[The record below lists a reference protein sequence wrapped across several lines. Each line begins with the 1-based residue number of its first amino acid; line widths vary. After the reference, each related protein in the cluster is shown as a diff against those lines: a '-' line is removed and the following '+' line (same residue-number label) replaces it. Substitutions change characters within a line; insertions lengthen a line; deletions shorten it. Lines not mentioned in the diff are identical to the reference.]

1 MNSKGNKLKRLC
13 SLLLATITL
22 VISLPMESL
31 AVKDSGTIGAGSTNV
46 GNGSCLPGDGS
57 GGAHLVFITT
67 IPNTVLNDPGRYDK
81 EEYKDANGHYIGD
94 VGATLI
100 NSYRNKADMQNIF
113 TLDAMR
119 SATFYPRKGW
129 KNYTPDSLCLNITS
143 GSGVELKL
151 YPQDPN
157 NPYTPAAG
165 YPYGAY
171 HERGT
176 YTHNWWDQDPTSYM
190 PYYQMMNNQLSNLK
204 FKWTDTPTEA
214 DADEYIDE
222 IFSRESLLW
231 NAANALS
238 NWIYVM
244 YGTQQAAIAS
254 DFTTYCSP
262 IKASQSSDD
271 GYALAWLTAVVM
283 ESERQHN
290 AAYGSPQKDNDPGYT
305 WKNEAGRKALK
316 SYFFNRNKDGS
327 SEFVI
332 VADIAVSGQHDKA
345 SGRVAHAYSYVAAL
359 NNSGVSISWNSL
371 NSWLDGMY
379 TSPISTFK
387 DGYTAKPVHDRE
399 KADNNLIRQ
408 KSGFSGVAK
417 GIVWMHHYFSNWR
430 IDEGAGGGMLK
441 YTGASTGYWTEKI
454 GWESSVRMV
463 DSKGNILG
471 VPGIGYFGAWGGST
485 PPPPIIDHPPGDGCE
500 NEPCDPPPTT
510 IVLNEAP
517 DVSISVDP
525 HSKKVETECADDNVI
540 TVNIKS
546 NIDSAKLSTIYSY
559 WERNFKSKDPNSYIQ
574 IIYSLGDKVIEGDP
588 GDTQFYNVL
597 AKGSGDFT
605 TTNNNHMLT
614 SSKITS
620 LAELKDFLSGSKSQ
634 VTLQDTNI
642 KVCDTVTLKYIA
654 SMYVCMHGGGKHED
668 IRANPKGTII
678 GSDGSCSDKAIL
690 YTSDKPYYYS
700 TMRHRPVSEIKAD
713 VPYGEK
719 YEAMAGVPTTT
730 NIYLGTG
737 ATEYMVN
744 VDLEYKTT
752 EGERTYTFKVTETNC
767 YGDNEACTYS
777 ACPGP
782 VYNDKGQLTH
792 PKHTKSCPYLGTVV
806 ADSITDHR
814 NNKHPGT
821 CNYTYTIK
829 QKIDPIHYMDITK
842 EDLYRLVDFQL
853 AGNSKL
859 QNPHRITLNPNI
871 GYYSFHDQEGYSNN
885 NGRFRF
891 SVSLPNDSE
900 HWGNTLKN
908 IGSQSVNDV
917 HSTCKQKACDAINA
931 VVQTLTNNTVTVVS
945 DYVVLETSEG
955 YQNVM
960 YYELTSNN
968 VPLNGMTVSPGDF
981 GDHADMSTSNL
992 TCEKEAPNLT
1002 WPKDP
1007 AQEEMW
1013 ENNGNS
1019 SAKWSTTHI
1028 TTTGY
1033 NGDYEDVK
1041 GKYDNGNSTRSSN
1054 IAKQNVT
1061 WNQPNL
1067 KKLEG
1072 DTDFQDG
1079 VNSRYI
1085 KTGINILDSTTPP
1098 PERKWSST
1106 DSIDPVTN
1114 GEWDTGHCTVLY
1126 KKEVSFKN
1134 SPGQKWDQ
1142 WCRRREAPYSE
1153 EHDKINNIVVHNP
1166 ISNRDAV
1173 VISNEKKYDQ
1183 RYWGELDPISP
1194 PTDDQKCPRDSTCAY
1209 SILTCKQ
1216 SAPHTD
1222 ACYKTVSIG
1231 YGCGGKPFNKHVH
1244 TAQCNSYL
1252 YTPTKYV
1259 YTYHPPIGCSYHNSG
1274 FEVTINENRQ
1284 PTQAELRA
1292 SGFTHNG
1299 SCATNGYYTFTR
1311 TVPGIKYFI
1320 TKGTEL
1326 NAKGASTGKTYWID
1340 VPYEPTGTGY
1350 TIYPEGNESGVKYSY
1365 ELWTFNV
1372 DHGTNHIVQVLRN
1385 STGRV
1390 YSFRCLSCADS
1401 SENTNHT
1408 THEDCHTYVEPV
1420 DLTYWTCNNELNTHV
1435 HTSACLK
1442 YGKVLSCTDPHH
1454 YVPNSEPHDVNSP
1467 SCHYP
1472 FADRRCYTPCN
1483 NDANHRA
1490 PAQIQIPGGQ
1500 LASTTD
1506 VFINIDREFKIY
1518 YPDVGDFEQQPRLN
1532 GISECVS
1539 EKGLGYK
1546 NNTDT
1551 DKWLRNKFVI
1561 YPFNTIDAA
1570 NNTWGYGEPIDLLKL
1585 PDTNKVYKFECIL
1598 ANSEHNACAVYFH
1611 SVANNAPEQY
1621 TFDDATSHTNFERY
1635 SNHAAKM
1642 SVTKKQDIDVVGSIG
1657 ALTIHDTGD
1666 PRFAELFKKPL
1677 NNGKWLIHNVVKEV
1691 DYALPN
1697 MIVADDKD
1705 SRNEDCTTT
1714 GYYHSPYGVTNMAT
1728 GGKNHP
1734 YIKLPLVPYKN
1745 PNTELQHE
1753 EMRPGYNLYMDI
1765 ETIGDYYGENYRDD
1779 AGDALVP
1786 WERGADA
1793 TGMFTY
1799 KMQIK
1804 PKYWELDLDSKQ
1816 WHEVDCYMKSGSTY
1830 LPIVLTNKSNQTSEY
1845 YYYLD
1850 WLNESARRSY
1860 SPQEAKMN
1868 TGYQTAISDSLYH
1881 LRLPTSDR
1889 DVIGSTDRI
1898 YLIDIDRTFIGSST
1912 RYGRDMNTGNP
1923 RYGISDNRIDSEYS
1937 YLSQSQRWHWTLG
1950 LPSSTVFVRAGE
1962 ECNDRNIK
1970 AFQDRNTVVVCTM
1983 DIKVRGS
1990 VWTLNYDG
1998 TAVNYSDG
2006 GGFKIFP
2013 GGPTYTPPTDP
2024 KTGKVTDDP
2033 IITIYNN
2040 KRTSKDD
2047 IQTQGTH

>member
-1 MNSKGNKLKRLC
+1 MNSKCNKLKRIC
-13 SLLLATITL
+13 SLLLATIML
-22 VISLPMESL
+22 VISLPIESL
-31 AVKDSGTIGAGSTNV
+31 ANNDNKVSAGSTNI
-46 GNGSCLPGDGS
+46 GNGSCKPGDGS

-67 IPNTVLNDPGRYDK
+67 IPNTVLNDADRFTKP
-81 EEYKDANGHYIGD
+81 EYLDANNKYIGD
-94 VGATLI
+94 IGATLI

-113 TLDAMR
+113 TPDAMR
-119 SATFYPRKGW
+119 SATFYPRAGW
-129 KNYTPDSLCLNITS
+129 NNYTPNSLCLNIMS
-143 GSGVELKL
+143 GSGIELKM

-157 NPYTPAAG
+157 NPYTPADG
-165 YPYGAY
+165 YPYGPYQPRA
-171 HERGT
+171 T
-176 YTHNWWDQDPTSYM
+176 YTPNWWDKDPETYTA
-190 PYYQMMNNQLSNLK
+190 YYQMMNGK
-204 FKWTDTPTEA
+204 YPDVDFKWSETPTEEMA
-214 DADEYIDE
+214 DKYIYE
-222 IFSRESLLW
+222 IFTKESLLW

-238 NWIYVM
+238 KWIYTM
-244 YGTQQAAIAS
+244 YGTQQAAISS
-254 DFTTYCSP
+254 DFLTYCTP
-262 IKASQSSDD
+262 TKAAGSTDV
-271 GYALAWLTAVVM
+271 GYALAWLTAVVL

-316 SYFFNRNKDGS
+316 SYFLNRNKDGS
-327 SEFVI
+327 PEFVI
-332 VADIAVSGQHDKA
+332 VADIAVAGQHDSA

-359 NNSGVSISWNSL
+359 NNGGVSISWDSL
-371 NSWLDGMY
+371 SSWLAEKY
-379 TSPISTFK
+379 TSLSSTYQG
-387 DGYTAKPVHDRE
+387 GYTTGPIRDRE
-399 KADNNLIRQ
+399 IDDNNLIRQ
-408 KSGFSGVAK
+408 KSGFSGVAE

-430 IDEGAGGGMLK
+430 IKKGAGSGMLK
-441 YTGASTGYWTEKI
+441 YTGMSTGYWTEEV

-463 DSKGNILG
+463 DAKGNILG
-471 VPGIGYFGAWGGST
+471 VPGIGYFGAYGGMPNHEET
-485 PPPPIIDHPPGDGCE
+485 DHSSGDGCE
-500 NEPCDPPPTT
+500 TDDCTPPGDQPS
-510 IVLNEAP
+510 AP

-546 NIDSAKLSTIYSY
+546 NINTSKLSEIYSY
-559 WERNFKSKDPNSYIQ
+559 WENNFKSKDPNAYIQ

-597 AKGSGDFT
+597 SKGSGDFT
-605 TTNNNHMLT
+605 ATNNNHTLT

-634 VTLQDTNI
+634 VTLQDTQI
-642 KVCDTVTLKYIA
+642 KVCDTVTLKYIV
-654 SMYVCMHGGGKHED
+654 SMYVCMRGGGKHED
-668 IRANPKGTII
+668 IRANPKGTIV
-678 GSDGSCSDKAIL
+678 GSDGSCSDKATL

-700 TMRHRPVSEIKAD
+700 TMRHKPVSEIKAD
-713 VPYGEK
+713 APYGET

-744 VDLEYKTT
+744 VDLEYKVT

-777 ACPGP
+777 PCPGP
-782 VYNDKGQLTH
+782 VYDDKGQVTH
-792 PKHTKSCPYLGTVV
+792 AKHTKSCPYLGTVV

-814 NNKHPGT
+814 NDKHPGT

-829 QKIDPIHYMDITK
+829 QKIEPIHYMDITK

-859 QNPHRITLNPNI
+859 QNPNRITLNPNI

-891 SVSLPNDSE
+891 SISLPNDSE
-900 HWGNTLKN
+900 HWGNTLKS
-908 IGSQSVNDV
+908 IGSQSVNATHD
-917 HSTCKQKACDAINA
+917 TCKQKACDAINA
-931 VVQTLTNNTVTVVS
+931 VVKTLTNNTVTVVS

-992 TCEKEAPNLT
+992 TCEKDAPNLT

-1007 AQEEMW
+1007 TQEEMW
-1013 ENNGNS
+1013 DNNGNS

-1041 GKYDNGNSTRSSN
+1041 GKYDNSNSTRSSN

-1067 KKLEG
+1067 KKIEG

-1098 PERKWSST
+1098 PERKWSAS
-1106 DSIDPVTN
+1106 DSISPVTN

-1126 KKEVSFKN
+1126 KKEVSYKN

-1153 EHDKINNIVVHNP
+1153 EHDKINNIVIHNP

-1183 RYWGELDPISP
+1183 RYWGDLDPVRP
-1194 PTDDQKCPRDSTCAY
+1194 PTDDQKCPRDATCAY
-1209 SILTCKQ
+1209 SILTCRQ
-1216 SAPHTD
+1216 STPHTA

-1231 YGCGGKPFNKHVH
+1231 YGCGGKPFNTHVHDSNCGNWSYETGKKHVTRCVH
-1244 TAQCNSYL
+1244 KNHRYDGDWWVQDDNDHC
-1252 YTPTKYV
+1252 V
-1259 YTYHPPIGCSYHNSG
+1259 CGHGGCRFVRLETDGQTTQGAAYYIITG
-1274 FEVTINENRQ
+1274 NERSFKC
-1284 PTQAELRA
+1284 TDGVSRFVVAD
-1292 SGFTHNG
+1292 
-1299 SCATNGYYTFTR
+1299 
-1311 TVPGIKYFI
+1311 PGN
-1320 TKGTEL
+1320 EL
-1326 NAKGASTGKTYWID
+1326 NAKIYKGHDIKLVIHDGSCSFGGSEYETKGFHHLYDMTDGKCLTCDHDCGYSVKATLDINALICD
-1340 VPYEPTGTGY
+1340 NVP
-1350 TIYPEGNESGVKYSY
+1350 
-1365 ELWTFNV
+1365 
-1372 DHGTNHIVQVLRN
+1372 
-1385 STGRV
+1385 
-1390 YSFRCLSCADS
+1390 
-1401 SENTNHT
+1401 
-1408 THEDCHTYVEPV
+1408 
-1420 DLTYWTCNNELNTHV
+1420 NTHV
-1435 HTSACLK
+1435 HTNACMK
-1442 YGKVLSCTDPHH
+1442 YGQVLSCTDPHH

-1500 LASTTD
+1500 LSSTTD

-1585 PDTNKVYKFECIL
+1585 PDKNKVYKFECLL

-1621 TFDDATSHTNFERY
+1621 TYDDATSHTNFERY

-1677 NNGKWLIHNVVKEV
+1677 NNGKWLIPNVVKEV

-1765 ETIGDYYGENYRDD
+1765 ETIGDYYGENYRKDT
-1779 AGDALVP
+1779 GDVLVP

-1816 WHEVDCYMKSGSTY
+1816 WHEVDCYMQSGSTY

-1860 SPQEAKMN
+1860 SPQESKMN
-1868 TGYQTAISDSLYH
+1868 TGYQTSISNEFYH

-1923 RYGISDNRIDSEYS
+1923 RYEVTDDRIDSEYS

-1970 AFQDRNTVVVCTM
+1970 AFRSRNSVVVCTM

-2006 GGFKIFP
+2006 GGFKIYP

-2024 KTGKVTDDP
+2024 NTGKVIDDP

>member
-1 MNSKGNKLKRLC
+1 MNSKGNKLKRIC
-13 SLLLATITL
+13 SLLLATVTL
-22 VISLPMESL
+22 VVSSPIESL
-31 AVKDSGTIGAGSTNV
+31 AVKDSGTIGAGSSNV

-67 IPNTVLNDPGRYDK
+67 IPNTVLNDPGRYDR
-81 EEYKDANGHYIGD
+81 EEYEDADGNYIGD
-94 VGATLI
+94 IGATLI

-129 KNYTPDSLCLNITS
+129 KNYTPDSLCLNISS
-143 GSGVELKL
+143 GAGVELKL

-176 YTHNWWDQDPTSYM
+176 YTPNWWDQDPTSYM

-214 DADEYIDE
+214 AADEYIDE
-222 IFSRESLLW
+222 VFSRESLLW
-231 NAANALS
+231 NSANALS

-244 YGTQQAAIAS
+244 YGTQQVAIAS
-254 DFTTYCSP
+254 DFTNYCSP
-262 IKASQSSDD
+262 IKASQASDD

-305 WKNEAGRKALK
+305 WKNESGRKALK

-345 SGRVAHAYSYVAAL
+345 SGRVAHAFSYVAAL
-359 NNSGVSISWNSL
+359 NNSGVAISWDSL
-371 NSWLDGMY
+371 NSWLDETY
-379 TSPISTFK
+379 TSPTSTFGG
-387 DGYTAKPVHDRE
+387 GYGAGPVHDRE

-441 YTGASTGYWTEKI
+441 YTGISTEYWTEKI

-471 VPGIGYFGAWGGST
+471 VPGIGYFGAWGGGSHH
-485 PPPPIIDHPPGDGCE
+485 DEEKHDPGDGCE
-500 NEPCDPPPTT
+500 NEPCDPPPTN
-510 IVLNEAP
+510 VVPNEAP
-517 DVSISVDP
+517 DISISVNP
-525 HSKKVETECADDNVI
+525 HSKKVEEKCADDNVVE
-540 TVNIKS
+540 VNIKS
-546 NIDSAKLSTIYSY
+546 NIDTAKLSTIYSY
-559 WERNFKSKDPNSYIQ
+559 WERNFKAKDPNSYIQ

-605 TTNNNHMLT
+605 ATNNNHMLT

-620 LAELKDFLSGSKSQ
+620 LADLKDFLSGSKSQ
-634 VTLQDTNI
+634 ITLQDTTI

-668 IRANPKGTII
+668 IRANPKGTVI
-678 GSDGSCSDKAIL
+678 SKDGSCSDKATL

-700 TMRHRPVSEIKAD
+700 TMRHKPVSEIKANT
-713 VPYGEK
+713 PYGET

-737 ATEYMVN
+737 ATEFMVN
-744 VDLEYKTT
+744 VDLDYKVT

-767 YGDNEACTYS
+767 YGDNAACTYS

-782 VYNDKGQLTH
+782 IYDKEGALTH

-859 QNPHRITLNPNI
+859 QTPHRITLNPNI

-968 VPLNGMTVSPGDF
+968 VPLNGMTVSPDDF
-981 GDHADMSTSNL
+981 GDHADMSASNL
-992 TCEKEAPNLT
+992 SCEKDAPNIT

-1007 AQEEMW
+1007 TQEEMW
-1013 ENNGNS
+1013 DNNGNS

-1041 GKYDNGNSTRSSN
+1041 GKYDNSNSTRSSN

-1072 DTDFQDG
+1072 DADFQDG

-1098 PERKWSST
+1098 PERKWSAA

-1134 SPGQKWDQ
+1134 SPGEKWDQ

-1153 EHDKINNIVVHNP
+1153 EHDKINNIIIHNP

-1183 RYWGELDPISP
+1183 RYWGDLDPVSP
-1194 PTDDQKCPRDSTCAY
+1194 PTDDQKCPRDATCAY

-1216 SAPHTD
+1216 STPHTE
-1222 ACYKTVSIG
+1222 ACYKTVPIG

-1244 TAQCNSYL
+1244 TANCNSYL

-1259 YTYHPPIGCSYHNSG
+1259 YTYHPPKDCSYHNSG

-1292 SGFTHNG
+1292 SGFTHGG
-1299 SCATNGYYTFTR
+1299 SCATSGYYTLTR
-1311 TVPGIKYFI
+1311 TISGVKYFI

-1326 NAKGASTGKTYWID
+1326 NAKGANTGKTYWID
-1340 VPYEPTGTGY
+1340 VPYETTGTGY
-1350 TIYPEGNESGVKYSY
+1350 TIYPEGNENGVKYSY

-1372 DHGTNHIVQVLRN
+1372 DHGTNHIVQVQRN

-1390 YSFRCLSCADS
+1390 YLFRCLSCANS

-1408 THEDCHTYVEPV
+1408 IHENCHTYVEPV

-1442 YGKVLSCTDPHH
+1442 YSKVVACTNPHH

-1467 SCHYP
+1467 NCHYP

-1490 PAQIQIPGGQ
+1490 PTQIQIPGGQ
-1500 LASTTD
+1500 LASTTN

-1585 PDTNKVYKFECIL
+1585 PDTNKVYKFECLL
-1598 ANSEHNACAVYFH
+1598 ANNEHNACAVYFH

-1635 SNHAAKM
+1635 SNYAAKM
-1642 SVTKKQDIDVVGSIG
+1642 SVTKKQNIDVVGSIG

-1677 NNGKWLIHNVVKEV
+1677 NNGKWLIPNVVKEV

-1714 GYYHSPYGVTNMAT
+1714 GYYHSPYGVTNMPT

-1786 WERGADA
+1786 WERGADS

-1804 PKYWELDLDSKQ
+1804 PKYWELNLDSKQ
-1816 WHEVDCYMKSGSTY
+1816 WHEVDCYMQSGSTY

-1860 SPQEAKMN
+1860 SPQEVKMN
-1868 TGYQTAISDSLYH
+1868 TGYQTAVSDSLYH

-1923 RYGISDNRIDSEYS
+1923 RYEMDDNRIDSEYS

-1970 AFQDRNTVVVCTM
+1970 AFRSRNSVVVCTM

-2006 GGFKIFP
+2006 GGFKIYP
-2013 GGPTYTPPTDP
+2013 NGPTYTPPTDP